1 MAKKLSRRSIAM
13 YVAAELISG
22 ADIKHLTNQLAA
34 YLVESRRT
42 KELSILVRDIYYYL
56 AEKGHIVGTV
66 ITAHELSAS
75 TEKAIAA
82 YAKTKTGA
90 AVVKL
95 DAIVDE
101 SVLGGFKLNLP
112 GHEIDT
118 TIARQ
123 LTTLKTRYK
132 KA

>member
-1 MAKKLSRRSIAM
+1 MAKKLSRRSIAT
-13 YVAAELISG
+13 YVASELISG
-22 ADIKHLTNQLAA
+22 ADTKQLTNQLAA

-42 KELSILVRDIYYYL
+42 KELTLLVRDVQYYL
-56 AEKGHIVGTV
+56 AEKGHIVGTI

-75 TEKAIAA
+75 TEKAITAH
-82 YAKTKTGA
+82 AKSKTGA

-101 SVLGGFKLNLP
+101 SVLGGFRLNLP